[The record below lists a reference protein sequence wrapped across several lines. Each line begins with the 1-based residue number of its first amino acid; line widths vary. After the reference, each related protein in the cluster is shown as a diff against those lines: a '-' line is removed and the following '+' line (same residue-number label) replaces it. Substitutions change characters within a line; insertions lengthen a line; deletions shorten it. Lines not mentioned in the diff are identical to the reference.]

1 MLILRTSPSS
11 PFGRKVR
18 IAIDVI
24 GLTDKV
30 DVMNADTGDST
41 DSLREQNPLGKIPTL
56 LIESGDALFDS
67 RVIVEYLNAL
77 DGRGILIPAGLDGV
91 GVLRQQALADGIM
104 DAALLQMYEKRF
116 RPATHH
122 VATWLE
128 HQQGKVE
135 RSLAHLEQQVPVV
148 RGGPVHVGD
157 IALAS
162 ALGYLD
168 FRFDGRWRA
177 SNPALA
183 DWLAGFAA
191 RTPAF
196 ARTAP

>member
-18 IAIDVI
+18 IAIDVV
-24 GLTDKV
+24 GLTGKV
-30 DVMNADTGDST
+30 EVKNADTGDAA

-56 LIESGDALFDS
+56 IVENGDALFDS

-91 GVLRQQALADGIM
+91 AVLRLQALADGIM

-122 VATWLE
+122 VAAWLD

-135 RSLAHLEQQVPVV
+135 RSLAHLEQNVPA
-148 RGGPVHVGD
+148 VHGDVPNIGD
-157 IALAS
+157 IALAC

-168 FRFDGRWRA
+168 FRFDGEWRV

-183 DWLAGFAA
+183 DWLAGFVE